1 MKKTAVIIG
10 IVLSLLTSIEGAVAH
25 CPLCTA
31 GIGAAAVSARYFGL
45 DASIIGVF
53 VGAFGVSTGLWI
65 GRKIKKKYMRF
76 QLPLIVLSSFAL
88 TVLPLMGLIDEQ
100 LALRMLWV
108 GSPDTVLNRVYFID
122 KMLFGSVLGAVVS
135 LAAFW
140 LHLYIKKA
148 KGRVVVPFQGVIFTL
163 LLLVLTG
170 AALFFAVGD

>member
-1 MKKTAVIIG
+1 
-10 IVLSLLTSIEGAVAH
+10 
-25 CPLCTA
+25 
-31 GIGAAAVSARYFGL
+31 
-45 DASIIGVF
+45 
-53 VGAFGVSTGLWI
+53 
-65 GRKIKKKYMRF
+65 
-76 QLPLIVLSSFAL
+76 
-88 TVLPLMGLIDEQ
+88 
-100 LALRMLWV
+100 MLWV